1 MDEHRIGLK
10 PIIGRVW
17 AERGK
22 APTVPVQHR
31 YQWLYRLCCLNRNAS
46 KLRGS
51 GGLAMVSR

>member
-31 YQWLYRLCCLNRNAS
+31 YQWLYLYAFACPRV
-46 KLRGS
+46 KGS
-51 GGLAMVSR
+51 IG